1 MSGAGVDAMG
11 VHGMSSNF
19 YFMEGRTPKPLTKK
33 EKIELELEQGPQSQP
48 KKQKQWKK
56 SDNLPVSLHTIKKLP
71 GFVPGSG
78 VG

>member
-33 EKIELELEQGPQSQP
+33 EKIELELEQGPQS
-48 KKQKQWKK
+48 
-56 SDNLPVSLHTIKKLP
+56 
-71 GFVPGSG
+71 
-78 VG
+78 